1 MEFCEQFDESSPH
14 LRKHSLNGVKAQS
27 VGVHQC
33 VQKIYVPEMLDE
45 E

>member
-1 MEFCEQFDESSPH
+1 MECCVQFNESSLH
-14 LRKHSLNGVKAQS
+14 LRNHSLNGVKAQS